1 METNL
6 FEGLKVYQKRV
17 FVPENAD
24 LMDEQV
30 IKEMFNTLLHKR
42 INFFQEFEEWIL
54 NRSELESVL
63 DQHGAILYIRM
74 TCQTDDVVRAQA
86 YTRFIETIAPVIK
99 PLEDALNK
107 KYLELLQSF
116 PLPERYDIY
125 SREIKVDVSLFREE
139 NISLEKE
146 LELLSQEYQK
156 ISGAMTVF
164 FQGEEKTMPQMA
176 TYLLNPQ
183 RNLRESAWRV
193 TASRRLQDK
202 DALEGIFNKMV
213 LLRHKIAQNAGFKNY
228 AEYKFQALHRFD
240 YNLADCKQFHQTVE
254 KSIVPVLRKMLE
266 KRKEIMGLEALRPW
280 DVAVDALSRP
290 ALRPFEK
297 TEDLIIG
304 CQKIFHQLDEALG
317 ATFEGMRQDNL
328 LDLQSRKGKAPGG
341 YQSTLQEF
349 RKPFIFMNAVG
360 TDQDVRTLLHE
371 SGHAFHALLCA
382 DEPLLDYRHAPME
395 FCEVASMSMELL
407 AGNFLGVFYKNA
419 EDVKRSQ
426 VDHLEDCLSVLAW
439 VATIDAFQFW
449 IYENPDHSLE
459 DRKKAWCEIYRRFSS
474 QVVDWS
480 DLSQEENYLW
490 HRQLHI
496 FEVPFYYIEYAIAQ
510 LGALQIWLNAKKDFK
525 KTMRQYKEALSL
537 GGSQKLPELFEKAG
551 IVFDFSERTIKPLAT
566 LLEKEIGL

>member
-1 METNL
+1 
-6 FEGLKVYQKRV
+6 
-17 FVPENAD
+17 
-24 LMDEQV
+24 
-30 IKEMFNTLLHKR
+30 
-42 INFFQEFEEWIL
+42 
-54 NRSELESVL
+54 
-63 DQHGAILYIRM
+63 
-74 TCQTDDVVRAQA
+74 
-86 YTRFIETIAPVIK
+86 IAPVIK

>member
-183 RNLRESAWRV
+183 RNLRESA
-193 TASRRLQDK
+193 
-202 DALEGIFNKMV
+202 
-213 LLRHKIAQNAGFKNY
+213 
-228 AEYKFQALHRFD
+228 
-240 YNLADCKQFHQTVE
+240 
-254 KSIVPVLRKMLE
+254 
-266 KRKEIMGLEALRPW
+266 
-280 DVAVDALSRP
+280 
-290 ALRPFEK
+290 
-297 TEDLIIG
+297 
-304 CQKIFHQLDEALG
+304 
-317 ATFEGMRQDNL
+317 
-328 LDLQSRKGKAPGG
+328 
-341 YQSTLQEF
+341 
-349 RKPFIFMNAVG
+349 
-360 TDQDVRTLLHE
+360 
-371 SGHAFHALLCA
+371 
-382 DEPLLDYRHAPME
+382 
-395 FCEVASMSMELL
+395 
-407 AGNFLGVFYKNA
+407 
-419 EDVKRSQ
+419 
-426 VDHLEDCLSVLAW
+426 
-439 VATIDAFQFW
+439 
-449 IYENPDHSLE
+449 
-459 DRKKAWCEIYRRFSS
+459 
-474 QVVDWS
+474 
-480 DLSQEENYLW
+480 
-490 HRQLHI
+490 
-496 FEVPFYYIEYAIAQ
+496 
-510 LGALQIWLNAKKDFK
+510 
-525 KTMRQYKEALSL
+525 
-537 GGSQKLPELFEKAG
+537 
-551 IVFDFSERTIKPLAT
+551 
-566 LLEKEIGL
+566 